1 MRTEFAMPDYYLAIM
16 YKDLSTKD
24 LSFLVR
30 WARNLE
36 ISVNELL
43 KRILLAAVAGNVYS
57 ENQPRRYGQKNPCSP
72 ENQPFETRY

>member
-1 MRTEFAMPDYYLAIM
+1 MPDYYLAIM
-16 YKDLSTKD
+16 YKDLSTND

-30 WARNLE
+30 WARNLD

-57 ENQPRRYGQKNPCSP
+57 ENPPRRYGRKNPCSP
-72 ENQPFETRY
+72 KNQPFETRY